1 MILQLLIAWLAAKIN
16 RHQDHVIT
24 YLREENR
31 ILQAKLKGRRMQF
44 TDTERRRLAVLA
56 HSIDRKH
63 LKDVSTLATPDTL
76 QRWYHRLVVQTQSR
90 KPLGK
95 SLGRPR
101 VAVEIEQLVLRMA
114 TENPRW
120 GYRRIQGALSNLGYH
135 INNTTVRHILRR
147 HHIDPAPMR
156 GKAGVSWAQFIK
168 LHRDVLEASGVFATS
183 WSRVRRPWTEM
194 TRIGCSLSAQG
205 RQCFGLVFYKTLHVL
220 TRVAQR
226 WYTLWSR
233 YLPPVDARYH
243 LIYGRRRV
251 SEGSFQAVTPRG
263 KACLV
268 EQDRSPPGAR
278 QLLIRPD
285 GDFNCRRG
293 AADSRFV
300 TVSNTEHEHRQ
311 RCDHRP
317 LTTAEDSVYP
327 VAA

>member
-1 MILQLLIAWLAAKIN
+1 M
-16 RHQDHVIT
+16 
-24 YLREENR
+24 
-31 ILQAKLKGRRMQF
+31 
-44 TDTERRRLAVLA
+44 LA
-56 HSIDRKH
+56 HPIDRKH

-76 QRWYHRLVVQTQSR
+76 QRWYCRLVVQTQSR
-90 KPLGK
+90 KPHGK

-120 GYRRIQGALSNLGYH
+120 GYRRIQGALSNLGHH
-135 INNTTVRHILRR
+135 INNTTVRHILRC

-233 YLPPVDARYH
+233 FAPRAVDN
-243 LIYGRRRV
+243 
-251 SEGSFQAVTPRG
+251 FT
-263 KACLV
+263 LV
-268 EQDRSPPGAR
+268 WR
-278 QLLIRPD
+278 QFRL
-285 GDFNCRRG
+285 F
-293 AADSRFV
+293 
-300 TVSNTEHEHRQ
+300 
-311 RCDHRP
+311 
-317 LTTAEDSVYP
+317 
-327 VAA
+327 